1 MDTGGRER
9 EGKRADGRFEA
20 RLLVLGAM
28 LECPA
33 CTGKTA
39 YELER
44 MLVELEERAREG
56 GKRNLQRQLTRLRE
70 RVEELK
76 ELEQLKKTS
85 RR

>member
-9 EGKRADGRFEA
+9 EDKRVDGMFEV
-20 RLLVLGAM
+20 RLLILRAI

-44 MLVELEERAREG
+44 MLVELEEGAREG
-56 GKRNLQRQLTRLRE
+56 GKRNLQPQLTRLRE